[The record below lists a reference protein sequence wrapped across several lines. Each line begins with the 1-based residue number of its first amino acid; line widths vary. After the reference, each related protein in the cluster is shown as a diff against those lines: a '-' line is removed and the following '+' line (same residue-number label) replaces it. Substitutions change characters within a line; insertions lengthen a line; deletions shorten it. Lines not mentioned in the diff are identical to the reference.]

1 MTPSYIR
8 DVFVRR
14 GYAAAMQVA
23 KISQEQNLVNE
34 VMLLN
39 LEKVGL
45 AKPVPIF
52 SRNKRGKVTQTGATE
67 GATPEELTTIKSLR
81 DRREMRK
88 VKPYQIVSSRGL
100 TAAEIA
106 RRAAVLKAA

>member
-39 LEKVGL
+39 LEKAGV

-52 SRNKRGKVTQTGATE
+52 SRNKRGKLIQTGCTE
-67 GATPEELTTIKSLR
+67 GATPEELITIKALR
-81 DRREMRK
+81 ERRQSRK
-88 VKPYQIVSSRGL
+88 VQPHVIASRGL

-106 RRAAVLKAA
+106 RRSAVLKAA